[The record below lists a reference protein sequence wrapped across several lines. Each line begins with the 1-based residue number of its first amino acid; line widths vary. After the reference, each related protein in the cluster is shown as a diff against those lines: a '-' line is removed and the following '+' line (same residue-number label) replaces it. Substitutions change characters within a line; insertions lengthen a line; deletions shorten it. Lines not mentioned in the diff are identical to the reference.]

1 LKWCTEIS
9 SSNYVLINV
18 EFFQKQEIISE
29 YEMKLKMLE
38 TEMGHF
44 KKCLTSNQELLQFS
58 VSKNMQLA
66 DEVSNRKKLPKPDIS
81 L

>member
-1 LKWCTEIS
+1 
-9 SSNYVLINV
+9 V

-66 DEVSNRKKLPKPDIS
+66 DEVQAITGNYQSQIHHYDLYS
-81 L
+81 ES